1 MNNKLLTKVF
11 GWMVL
16 GLLVTFGTG
25 FLVSHN
31 ENILINVLSGPG
43 LLGIFIMEIALVLFL
58 SFRISKMSPGGAR
71 ASFILYSFVNGLFF
85 STYFVEF
92 DVASLIFIFLVTAI
106 VFAIF
111 AALGIVTKMD
121 LSKLSTYLFM
131 GLIGIIICGIINI
144 FIGSSTVDFVL
155 SIIGIIL
162 FVGYTAYDVKVIM
175 NTEKFDLIP
184 EDNLAIY
191 GALQLYLDFINLFIR
206 LIEIFGKSR
215 DN

>member
-16 GLLVTFGTG
+16 GLLITFGTG

-43 LLGIFIMEIALVLFL
+43 LFLILIMEILIVLFL
-58 SFRISKMSPGGAR
+58 SFRITKMSPAVAK

-92 DVASLIFIFLVTAI
+92 EVASLIFIFLVTAI

-111 AALGIVTKMD
+111 AFIGAVTKID
-121 LSKLSTYLFM
+121 LEKLSTYLFM

-144 FIGSSTVDFVL
+144 FVGNSTFDFVL
-155 SIIGIIL
+155 SIIGIII
-162 FVGYTAYDVKVIM
+162 FIGYTAYDVKVIM
-175 NTEKFDLIP
+175 NTEKFALIP

-206 LIEIFGKSR
+206 LVQIFAKNS

>member
-16 GLLVTFGTG
+16 GLLITFGTG

-43 LLGIFIMEIALVLFL
+43 LFLILIMEILIVLFL
-58 SFRISKMSPGGAR
+58 SFRITKMSPAVAK

-92 DVASLIFIFLVTAI
+92 EVASLIFIFLVTAI

-111 AALGIVTKMD
+111 AFIGVVTKID
-121 LSKLSTYLFM
+121 LERFSTYLFM

-144 FIGSSTVDFVL
+144 FVGSSTFDFVL
-155 SIIGIIL
+155 SIIGIII
-162 FVGYTAYDVKVIM
+162 FIGYTAYDVKVIM
-175 NTEKFDLIP
+175 NTEKFALIP

-206 LIEIFGKSR
+206 LVQIFAKNS

>member
-16 GLLVTFGTG
+16 GLLITFGTG

-43 LLGIFIMEIALVLFL
+43 LFLILIMEILIVLFL
-58 SFRISKMSPGGAR
+58 SFRITKMSPAVAK

-92 DVASLIFIFLVTAI
+92 EVASLIFIFLVTAI

-111 AALGIVTKMD
+111 AFIGVVTKID
-121 LSKLSTYLFM
+121 LERLSTYLFM

-144 FIGSSTVDFVL
+144 FVGSSTFDFVL
-155 SIIGIIL
+155 SIIGIII
-162 FVGYTAYDVKVIM
+162 FIGYTAYDVKVIM
-175 NTEKFDLIP
+175 NTEKFALIP

-206 LIEIFGKSR
+206 LVQIFAKNS

>member
-16 GLLVTFGTG
+16 GLLITFGTG

-43 LLGIFIMEIALVLFL
+43 LLGIFIMEIAIVLFL
-58 SFRISKMSPGGAR
+58 SFRISKMSPGVAR

-92 DVASLIFIFLVTAI
+92 DVASLILIFLVTAI

>member
-43 LLGIFIMEIALVLFL
+43 PIIILIMEIALVLFL
-58 SFRISKMSPGGAR
+58 SFRISKMSPNVAR

-92 DVASLIFIFLVTAI
+92 QVASLIFIFLVTAI

-111 AALGIVTKMD
+111 AAIGALTNINLEKF
-121 LSKLSTYLFM
+121 STYLFM

-144 FIGSSTVDFVL
+144 FIGSSTFDFVL
-155 SIIGIIL
+155 AIIGIIL
-162 FVGYTAYDVKVIM
+162 FIGYTAYDVKVIM
-175 NTEKFDLIP
+175 NTEKFALIP
-184 EDNLAIY
+184 EENLAIY

-206 LIEIFGKSR
+206 LIQIFGRSR

>member
-16 GLLVTFGTG
+16 GLLITFGTG

-43 LLGIFIMEIALVLFL
+43 LFLILIMEILIVLFL
-58 SFRISKMSPGGAR
+58 SFRIAKMSPAVAK

-92 DVASLIFIFLVTAI
+92 EVASLIFIFLVTAI

-111 AALGIVTKMD
+111 AFIGAVTKID
-121 LSKLSTYLFM
+121 LERLSTYLFM

-144 FIGSSTVDFVL
+144 FVGSSTFDFVL
-155 SIIGIIL
+155 SIIGIII
-162 FVGYTAYDVKVIM
+162 FIGYTAYDVKVIM
-175 NTEKFDLIP
+175 NTEKFALIP

-206 LIEIFGKSR
+206 LVQIFAKNS

>member
-43 LLGIFIMEIALVLFL
+43 PIVILIMEIALVLFL
-58 SFRISKMSPGGAR
+58 SFRISKMSPNVAK

-92 DVASLIFIFLVTAI
+92 QVASLIFIFLVTAI

-111 AALGIVTKMD
+111 AAIGALTNIN
-121 LSKLSTYLFM
+121 LEKLSTYLFM

-144 FIGSSTVDFVL
+144 FIGSSTFDFVL
-155 SIIGIIL
+155 AVIGIIL
-162 FVGYTAYDVKVIM
+162 FIGYTAYDVKVIM
-175 NTEKFDLIP
+175 NTEKFALIP
-184 EDNLAIY
+184 EENLAIY

-206 LIEIFGKSR
+206 LIQIFGRSR

>member
-1 MNNKLLTKVF
+1 MNNKLLTPVF
-11 GWMVL
+11 GWMVV
-16 GLLVTFGTG
+16 GLLISFGTG
-25 FLVSHN
+25 VLVSHN

-43 LLGIFIMEIALVLFL
+43 LFLILIMEILIVLFL
-58 SFRISKMSPGGAR
+58 SFRITKMSPAVAK

-92 DVASLIFIFLVTAI
+92 EVASLIFIFLVTAI

-111 AALGIVTKMD
+111 AFIGAVTKID
-121 LSKLSTYLFM
+121 LERLSTYLFM

-144 FIGSSTVDFVL
+144 FVGSSTFDFVL
-155 SIIGIIL
+155 SIIGIII
-162 FVGYTAYDVKVIM
+162 FIGYTAYDVKVIM
-175 NTEKFDLIP
+175 NTEKFALIP

-206 LIEIFGKSR
+206 LVQIFAKNS

>member
-43 LLGIFIMEIALVLFL
+43 PIVILIMEIALVLFL
-58 SFRISKMSPGGAR
+58 SFRISKMSPNVAR

-92 DVASLIFIFLVTAI
+92 QVASLIFIFLVTAI

-111 AALGIVTKMD
+111 AAMGALTNIN
-121 LSKLSTYLFM
+121 LEKLSTYLFM

-144 FIGSSTVDFVL
+144 FIGSSTFDFVL
-155 SIIGIIL
+155 AVIGIIL
-162 FVGYTAYDVKVIM
+162 FIGYTAYDVKVIM
-175 NTEKFDLIP
+175 NTEKFALIP
-184 EDNLAIY
+184 EENLAIY

-206 LIEIFGKSR
+206 LIQIFGRSR

>member
-43 LLGIFIMEIALVLFL
+43 PIVILIMEIALVLFL
-58 SFRISKMSPGGAR
+58 SFRISKMSPNVAR

-92 DVASLIFIFLVTAI
+92 QVASLIFIFLVTAI

-111 AALGIVTKMD
+111 AAIGALTNIN
-121 LSKLSTYLFM
+121 LEKLSTYLFM

-144 FIGSSTVDFVL
+144 FIGSSTFDFVL
-155 SIIGIIL
+155 AVIGIIL
-162 FVGYTAYDVKVIM
+162 FIGYTAYDVKVIM
-175 NTEKFDLIP
+175 NTEKFALIP
-184 EDNLAIY
+184 EENLAIY

-206 LIEIFGKSR
+206 LIQIFGRSR

>member
-1 MNNKLLTKVF
+1 
-11 GWMVL
+11 
-16 GLLVTFGTG
+16 
-25 FLVSHN
+25 
-31 ENILINVLSGPG
+31 
-43 LLGIFIMEIALVLFL
+43 
-58 SFRISKMSPGGAR
+58 MSPAVAK

-92 DVASLIFIFLVTAI
+92 EVASLIFIFLVTAI

-111 AALGIVTKMD
+111 AFIGAVTKID
-121 LSKLSTYLFM
+121 LERLSTYLFM

-144 FIGSSTVDFVL
+144 FVGSSTFDFVL
-155 SIIGIIL
+155 SIIGIII
-162 FVGYTAYDVKVIM
+162 FIGYTAYDVKVIM
-175 NTEKFDLIP
+175 NTEKFALIP

-206 LIEIFGKSR
+206 LVQIFAKNS

>member
-16 GLLVTFGTG
+16 GLLITFGTG

-43 LLGIFIMEIALVLFL
+43 LFLILIMEILIVLFL
-58 SFRISKMSPGGAR
+58 SFRITKMSPAVAK

-92 DVASLIFIFLVTAI
+92 EVASLIFIFLVTAI

-111 AALGIVTKMD
+111 AFID
-121 LSKLSTYLFM
+121 P
-131 GLIGIIICGIINI
+131 LISAAASSRQSLPRCG
-144 FIGSSTVDFVL
+144 G
-155 SIIGIIL
+155 
-162 FVGYTAYDVKVIM
+162 
-175 NTEKFDLIP
+175 
-184 EDNLAIY
+184 
-191 GALQLYLDFINLFIR
+191 
-206 LIEIFGKSR
+206 
-215 DN
+215 

>member
-43 LLGIFIMEIALVLFL
+43 PIVILIMEIALVLFL
-58 SFRISKMSPGGAR
+58 SFRISKMSPNVAR

-92 DVASLIFIFLVTAI
+92 QVASLIFIFLVTAI

-111 AALGIVTKMD
+111 AAIGALTNIN
-121 LSKLSTYLFM
+121 LEKLSTYLFM

-144 FIGSSTVDFVL
+144 FIGNSTFDFVL
-155 SIIGIIL
+155 AVIGIIL
-162 FVGYTAYDVKVIM
+162 FIGYTAYDVKVIM
-175 NTEKFDLIP
+175 NTEKFALIP
-184 EDNLAIY
+184 EENLAIY

-206 LIEIFGKSR
+206 LIQIFGRSR

>member
-16 GLLVTFGTG
+16 GLLITFGTG

-43 LLGIFIMEIALVLFL
+43 LFLILIMEILIVLFL
-58 SFRISKMSPGGAR
+58 SFRITKMSPAVAK

-92 DVASLIFIFLVTAI
+92 EVASLIFIFLVTAI

-111 AALGIVTKMD
+111 AFIGAVTKID
-121 LSKLSTYLFM
+121 LERLSTYLFM

-144 FIGSSTVDFVL
+144 FVGSSTFDFVL
-155 SIIGIIL
+155 SIIGIII
-162 FVGYTAYDVKVIM
+162 FIGYTAYDVKVIM
-175 NTEKFDLIP
+175 NTEKFALIP

-206 LIEIFGKSR
+206 LVQIFAKNS

>member
-43 LLGIFIMEIALVLFL
+43 PIIILIMEIALVLFL
-58 SFRISKMSPGGAR
+58 SFRISKMSPNVAR

-92 DVASLIFIFLVTAI
+92 QVASLIFIFLVTAI

-111 AALGIVTKMD
+111 AAIGALTNIN
-121 LSKLSTYLFM
+121 LEKLSTYLFM

-144 FIGSSTVDFVL
+144 FIGSSTFDFVL
-155 SIIGIIL
+155 AIIGIIL
-162 FVGYTAYDVKVIM
+162 FIGYTAYDVKVIM
-175 NTEKFDLIP
+175 NTEKFALIP
-184 EDNLAIY
+184 EENLAIY

-206 LIEIFGKSR
+206 LIQIFGRSR

>member
-16 GLLVTFGTG
+16 GLLITFGTG

-43 LLGIFIMEIALVLFL
+43 LFLILIMEILIVLFL
-58 SFRISKMSPGGAR
+58 SFRITKMSPAVAK

-92 DVASLIFIFLVTAI
+92 EVASLIFIFLVTAI

-111 AALGIVTKMD
+111 AFIGAVTKID
-121 LSKLSTYLFM
+121 LERFSTYLFM

-144 FIGSSTVDFVL
+144 FVGSSTFDFVL
-155 SIIGIIL
+155 SIIGIII
-162 FVGYTAYDVKVIM
+162 FIGYTAYDVKVIM
-175 NTEKFDLIP
+175 NTEKFALIP

-206 LIEIFGKSR
+206 LVQIFAKNS

>member
-43 LLGIFIMEIALVLFL
+43 PIVILIMEIALVLFL
-58 SFRISKMSPGGAR
+58 SFRISKMSPNVAR

-92 DVASLIFIFLVTAI
+92 QVASLIFIFLVTAI

-111 AALGIVTKMD
+111 AAMGALTNIN
-121 LSKLSTYLFM
+121 LEKLSTYLFM

-144 FIGSSTVDFVL
+144 FIGSSTFDFVL
-155 SIIGIIL
+155 AVIGIIL
-162 FVGYTAYDVKVIM
+162 FIGYTAYDVKVIM
-175 NTEKFDLIP
+175 NTGKFALIP
-184 EDNLAIY
+184 EENLAIY

-206 LIEIFGKSR
+206 LIQIFGRSR